1 MKKLEIPKSTFIG
14 GYYIKDD
21 VCNAMKDLFFSH
33 PQHVKPTKMKGD
45 AKKCTE
51 FGISARD
58 NVFEPTYSYLA
69 ELNKCVEQYIVDFI
83 PTHVTSLKWE
93 MIENYNTQHYKKGE
107 GFFKWHYERGAD
119 AEMNWRRSLVF
130 MTYLN
135 DVEDGGTEFLN
146 QNCEVKARKG
156 LTLVWP
162 ADWTHTHRGII
173 SQTKEKTIITGW
185 IKLWSEWAV
194 KQ

>member
-69 ELNKCVEQYIVDFI
+69 EVNKCVEQYIVDFI

-93 MIENYNTQHYKKGE
+93 MIETHTGRRSFCTNKYKKGMSSLYIMHFS
-107 GFFKWHYERGAD
+107 GHKSER
-119 AEMNWRRSLVF
+119 
-130 MTYLN
+130 
-135 DVEDGGTEFLN
+135 EFL
-146 QNCEVKARKG
+146 KYIR
-156 LTLVWP
+156 
-162 ADWTHTHRGII
+162 DRGEDR
-173 SQTKEKTIITGW
+173 TKHIVDQGYFNI
-185 IKLWSEWAV
+185 
-194 KQ
+194 